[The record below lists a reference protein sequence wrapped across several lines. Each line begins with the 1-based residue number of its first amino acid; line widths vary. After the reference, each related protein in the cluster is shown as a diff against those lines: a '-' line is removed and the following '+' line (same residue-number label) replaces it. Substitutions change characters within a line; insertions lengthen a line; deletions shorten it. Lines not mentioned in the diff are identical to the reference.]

1 MQSFQDRASLYQRL
15 RYDATIGV
23 AYYPFMA
30 PMPQWELPH
39 TKVEQAQRT
48 VGLLYKDFHVCVK
61 NQELFFDGVPFDYI
75 DVPLPVDSQK
85 LNLTMEVISIERS
98 TYEELLTS
106 FNSFVT
112 QMKAMAGRGTNKRLG
127 EWLDNQDVCQILN
140 ISPRTLQTLRQN
152 GTLAYSQIEHKIY
165 YKPEDV
171 ERIIPLVEV
180 KKKDTHPY
188 GCHQRKGG
196 GI

>member
-1 MQSFQDRASLYQRL
+1 
-15 RYDATIGV
+15 
-23 AYYPFMA
+23 
-30 PMPQWELPH
+30 
-39 TKVEQAQRT
+39 
-48 VGLLYKDFHVCVK
+48 
-61 NQELFFDGVPFDYI
+61 
-75 DVPLPVDSQK
+75 
-85 LNLTMEVISIERS
+85 MEVISIERS
-98 TYEELLTS
+98 TYGELLTS
-106 FNSFVT
+106 FNSFVS
-112 QMKAMAGRGTNKRLG
+112 QMKAMAGRGTDKRLG

-180 KKKDTHPY
+180 RKKNTYPY

>member
-1 MQSFQDRASLYQRL
+1 M
-15 RYDATIGV
+15 
-23 AYYPFMA
+23 
-30 PMPQWELPH
+30 
-39 TKVEQAQRT
+39 
-48 VGLLYKDFHVCVK
+48 
-61 NQELFFDGVPFDYI
+61 
-75 DVPLPVDSQK
+75 
-85 LNLTMEVISIERS
+85 ERS

-106 FNSFVT
+106 FNSFVS
-112 QMKAMAGRGTNKRLG
+112 QMKAMAGRGTDKQFG

>member
-1 MQSFQDRASLYQRL
+1 
-15 RYDATIGV
+15 
-23 AYYPFMA
+23 
-30 PMPQWELPH
+30 
-39 TKVEQAQRT
+39 
-48 VGLLYKDFHVCVK
+48 
-61 NQELFFDGVPFDYI
+61 
-75 DVPLPVDSQK
+75 
-85 LNLTMEVISIERS
+85 MEVISIERS

-106 FNSFVT
+106 FNSFVS
-112 QMKAMAGRGTNKRLG
+112 QMKTMAGRGTDKRLG

-152 GTLAYSQIEHKIY
+152 GTLAYSQIEHKVY

>member
-1 MQSFQDRASLYQRL
+1 
-15 RYDATIGV
+15 
-23 AYYPFMA
+23 
-30 PMPQWELPH
+30 
-39 TKVEQAQRT
+39 
-48 VGLLYKDFHVCVK
+48 
-61 NQELFFDGVPFDYI
+61 
-75 DVPLPVDSQK
+75 
-85 LNLTMEVISIERS
+85 MEVISIERS

-106 FNSFVT
+106 FNSFVS
-112 QMKAMAGRGTNKRLG
+112 QMKAMAGRGTDKQFG